1 MKSVILLHFENCL
14 YTLLSRRRL
23 DSCVALCI
31 KSFVCC
37 FLEVYE
43 ENGPAHQNKMQF
55 PPQSLSSGSFHKPLN
70 LLHQRADRLKT
81 TVAEN

>member
-14 YTLLSRRRL
+14 YTLLSRRQL

-37 FLEVYE
+37 FVEVYE
-43 ENGPAHQNKMQF
+43 ENGPAHQNKTQF
-55 PPQSLSSGSFHKPLN
+55 PPQVSLSHQEASIN
-70 LLHQRADRLKT
+70 LLSFSIRGQTD
-81 TVAEN
+81 